1 MRLNLYQ
8 KWCFKKAELKRKVL
22 VKFYRKEES
31 ILDIGSGNC
40 AFSKILLDRGYSLTA
55 LDITNKSAF
64 PDFQPVIYD
73 GTRLPFED
81 NAFDLVQ
88 LITVLHHV
96 RDPEALVVEAKRVGQ
111 RVLIQEETYKSA
123 LQKYLTWIADSI
135 NNWEFKGHPH
145 TNKTDD
151 EWEALF
157 RRHNLKVQQKESRR
171 FLFFFTQ
178 VTYLLSK
185 D

>member
-1 MRLNLYQ
+1 MGVYQ
-8 KWCFKKAELKRKVL
+8 KWCFKKAEIKRKAL
-22 VKFYRKEES
+22 ANFYQKDER

-40 AFSKILLDRGYSLTA
+40 AYAKLLIESGHQLTA
-55 LDITNKSAF
+55 LDISNKSAF
-64 PDFQPVIYD
+64 PDFQPLIYD
-73 GTRLPFED
+73 GKRLPFED
-81 NAFDLVQ
+81 NSFDLVQ

-96 RDPEALVVEAKRVGQ
+96 KDPEALVLEAKRVGKN
-111 RVLIQEETYKSA
+111 VLIQEEIYKSTP
-123 LQKYLTWIADSI
+123 QKYLTWIADSI
-135 NNWEFKGHPH
+135 NNWEFRGHPH
-145 TNKTDD
+145 TNKTDE

-157 RRHNLKVQQKESRR
+157 RKHDMKLRQKEVRR